1 MTSLLLDIGG
11 TFIKGALASA
21 PGEFSAQFEV
31 PIDSAG
37 NMESVRKSLREAYE
51 HGACAGKV
59 AVAIPGPFDYSTG
72 TFLMQHK
79 FASVYGLS
87 FRTLAG
93 IPDSVPVSF
102 VHDVNCM
109 LAGEMAFG
117 AARGYSNVALVT
129 LGTGLGFALAVD
141 GEILTAPSG
150 SPAVGIWNMSYRD
163 SILEDYVSARGIRRL
178 YGMEI
183 GVKEIAAFAAA
194 GDIAA
199 QESFRYAGSILAETL
214 EPVLNEY
221 GTQCLLFG
229 GQISRSFS
237 LMEPALRSLLTFC
250 PSLSHLGTVSDIS
263 RATFLGLMAPK

>member
-1 MTSLLLDIGG
+1 MASLLLDIGG
-11 TFIKGALASA
+11 TFIKGAIASA
-21 PGEFSAQFEV
+21 PGEFSEEFEV
-31 PIDSAG
+31 PIDSSG
-37 NMESVRKSLREAYE
+37 NMESVRKSLREAYS
-51 HGACAGKV
+51 HGSSASEV
-59 AVAIPGPFDYSTG
+59 AVAIPGPFDYSEG
-72 TFLMQHK
+72 MFLMKHK

-87 FRTLAG
+87 LRTLAG
-93 IPDSVPVSF
+93 IPPSVPVRY

-117 AARGYSNVALVT
+117 AARGFRNVALVT
-129 LGTGLGFALAVD
+129 LGTGLGFGLAVD
-141 GEILTAPSG
+141 GLILVGPTG
-150 SPAVGIWNMSYRD
+150 SPQVGIWNMPYRD
-163 SILEDYVSARGIRRL
+163 GILEDYVSARGIRRL
-178 YGMEI
+178 YGVEI

-229 GQISRSFS
+229 GQISRSFF
-237 LMEPALRSLLTFC
+237 LMESALRSLLTFC

-263 RATFLGLMAPK
+263 SATVLGLMAPK